1 MAETTRPANARA
13 TAPAQKAAVIKETA
27 MHRALPYELTQAH
40 IAGLH
45 RQAERDRTAHRA
57 RRARKTN
64 HRYAA
69 TAHRPPV
76 LPRMRALL
84 TGRTPRSAS

>member
-1 MAETTRPANARA
+1 
-13 TAPAQKAAVIKETA
+13 
-27 MHRALPYELTQAH
+27 MHSALPCELTRAH
-40 IAGLH
+40 IADLH
-45 RQAERDRTAHRA
+45 RQAEQGQVAYRA
-57 RRARKTN
+57 RRARRAS

-76 LPRMRALL
+76 LPRVRALL

>member
-1 MAETTRPANARA
+1 
-13 TAPAQKAAVIKETA
+13 
-27 MHRALPYELTQAH
+27 MHSALPYELTRAH

-45 RQAERDRTAHRA
+45 RQAERDWTAYRA
-57 RRARKTN
+57 RRARRAS

-69 TAHRPPV
+69 TAHRSPV
-76 LPRMRALL
+76 LPRVRALL

>member
-1 MAETTRPANARA
+1 
-13 TAPAQKAAVIKETA
+13 
-27 MHRALPYELTQAH
+27 MHSALPYELTQAH

-45 RQAERDRTAHRA
+45 RQAERDRTADRA
-57 RRARKTN
+57 RRARRAS

-69 TAHRPPV
+69 TAHRSPV
-76 LPRMRALL
+76 LPRVRALL

>member
-1 MAETTRPANARA
+1 
-13 TAPAQKAAVIKETA
+13 
-27 MHRALPYELTQAH
+27 MHPALPSELTQAH

-45 RQAERDRTAHRA
+45 RQAEQDRTAYRA
-57 RRARKTN
+57 RRARRAT

-76 LPRMRALL
+76 LPRVRALL